1 MVDVQGSN
9 FFTKK
14 DSKQYLKS
22 RLAKQGSGG
31 NSDSSDSDE
40 EDWWKSGL
48 NQAEQLHVL
57 ASTNINPNER
67 NLEFDKDDLKRYL

>member
-14 DSKQYLKS
+14 DAKQYLKS
-22 RLAKQGSGG
+22 MFATQGSGG

-40 EDWWKSGL
+40 EDLWQSGL